1 MEPVVSFS
9 AFINKQTKIP
19 VVNVVVLSAFIPKVK
34 NGKHERTKSEAA
46 LIVFRK
52 AIQFYSDFRH

>member
-9 AFINKQTKIP
+9 TFINKQTKIQ

-34 NGKHERTKSEAA
+34 NGKHERTKSEAV

-52 AIQFYSDFRH
+52 AIQF